1 MRQFLHSNCSQT
13 LKHDRLDNR
22 WTDSKNNLN
31 DNDLKILIQ
40 YTGFLADIQF
50 IQILFELFGSLALP
64 VEKELEQ
71 NLQAA
76 RTSFSPKTWPTKF
89 YFNYR
94 VSKDNP
100 SADEFWGNRDDV
112 RSSVVQSRNSR
123 SSFVKKRSRRK
134 VSKGANLSCKNIIK
148 KRHVQIHNIYLNTIN
163 SDSLESEII

>member
-40 YTGFLADIQF
+40 YTGFPAD
-50 IQILFELFGSLALP
+50 IQILFELFGSFALP

-100 SADEFWGNRDDV
+100 SADEFWGNRDDGIV
-112 RSSVVQSRNSR
+112 PRLFNLGTRDLRSL
-123 SSFVKKRSRRK
+123 KKDWGEK
-134 VSKGANLSCKNIIK
+134 QVSKGANLSCKNIIK
-148 KRHVQIHNIYLNTIN
+148 KRHVQIHNIFLNTIN
-163 SDSLESEII
+163 SDSSESEII